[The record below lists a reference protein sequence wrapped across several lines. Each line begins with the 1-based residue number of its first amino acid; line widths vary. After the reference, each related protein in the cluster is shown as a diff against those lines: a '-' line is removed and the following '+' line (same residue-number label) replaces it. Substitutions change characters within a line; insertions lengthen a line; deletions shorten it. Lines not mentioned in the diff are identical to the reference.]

1 MRRYICLLLFY
12 IFTFLPLSAQPK
24 NNSPLRKLQLAEM
37 AITNF
42 YVDSV
47 NEQKLSED
55 AIRGMLKGLDPH
67 STYTD
72 AKETKAMNE
81 PLQGDFEGIGVQFNM
96 IEDTLVVIQPIVNG
110 PSQKVGILSGDR
122 IVSVNDSTIAGS
134 KISRVDIM
142 KRLRGK

>member
-1 MRRYICLLLFY
+1 MKRYIYLSLLCF
-12 IFTFLPLSAQPK
+12 FSFLPLSAQLK
-24 NNSPLRKLQLAEM
+24 SDSPLRKLQLAEM

-72 AKETKAMNE
+72 AKETKAMN
-81 PLQGDFEGIGVQFNM
+81 
-96 IEDTLVVIQPIVNG
+96 
-110 PSQKVGILSGDR
+110 DR
-122 IVSVNDSTIAGS
+122 YTFS
-134 KISRVDIM
+134 
-142 KRLRGK
+142 